1 MPGKARRAL
10 RFIDLFAGI
19 GGLRCGFT
27 QAAEK
32 LGLAS
37 QCVFTSEV
45 KPHAVRVLGQNYPG
59 DEVAGDITQI
69 PSEAIPDFD
78 VLLGG
83 FPCQAFSAAGKRM
96 GFADTRGTL
105 FFEVERIVRDKQP
118 LGFLLENVEGLV
130 KHDRGRTLQTIVGNL
145 RLLGYHVDYR
155 VLNACEFGLAQ
166 DRNRIYIV
174 GTRQRN
180 VPLDGHRATNAT
192 LSGVLEQGLPTHHS
206 PTIDRL
212 LALGPVEKLH
222 GLSLKDKRGGAG
234 NVHSWDI
241 GLKGEVT
248 PRQRA
253 LLNALLLQRRKRK
266 WAEEIGIEWM
276 DGMPLTEGQIAT
288 FFEDTQLHEMLG
300 DLVAKRYLSYEHPKQ
315 RVEVTGPTGRT
326 GYARVPDPTK
336 PKGYNIVAG
345 KLSYEVNKILDPN
358 GIAPTLVA
366 TDMQRLYV
374 PDGQGLRRLT
384 LREGLRLF
392 GYPECYRLEV
402 TEQAGFDLLGNTV
415 AVPVVEWVAGRL
427 IEAMNIAA
435 HPDGKN
441 TTCRPSSH
449 YGKSIEIPRWEEIKV
464 LYTGED

>member
-1 MPGKARRAL
+1 MPGQARRAL

-19 GGLRCGFT
+19 GGLRCGFS

-32 LGLAS
+32 QGIAS
-37 QCVFTSEV
+37 QCVFTSEI
-45 KPHAVRVLGQNYPG
+45 KPHAVQVLGQNYPG
-59 DEVAGDITQI
+59 EEIAGDITQI

-105 FFEVERIVRDKQP
+105 FFEVERIIRDKQP

-145 RLLGYHVDYR
+145 QLLGYHVDYR
-155 VLNACEFGLAQ
+155 VLNARDFGLAQ

-192 LSGVLEQGLPTHHS
+192 LSGVLEQGLPHHHS
-206 PTIDRL
+206 PTVDRL
-212 LALGPVEKLH
+212 MALGPVEKLH
-222 GLSLKDKRGGAG
+222 GLSLKDKRGGAS

-248 PRQRA
+248 PQQRA

-288 FFEDTQLHEMLG
+288 FFDDAQLHEMLE
-300 DLVAKRYLSYEHPKQ
+300 DLVSKRYLSYERPKQ
-315 RVEVTGPTGRT
+315 RVEVTGSTGRT
-326 GYARVPDPTK
+326 GYARVPDPSR

-402 TEQAGFDLLGNTV
+402 TEQEGFDLLGNTV

-441 TTCRPSSH
+441 TTCRPSNH
-449 YGKSIEIPRWEEIKV
+449 YGKSIEIPRWEEIKA
-464 LYTGED
+464 LYTGGE

>member
-1 MPGKARRAL
+1 MPGQARRKL
-10 RFIDLFAGI
+10 SFIDLFAGI

-32 LGLAS
+32 QGIAS

-59 DEVAGDITQI
+59 EAIAGDITPVPI
-69 PSEAIPDFD
+69 DSIRDFN

-105 FFEVERIVRDKQP
+105 FFEVERIIRDKQP

-130 KHDRGRTLQTIVGNL
+130 KHDRGRTLQTVVGNL
-145 RLLGYHVDYR
+145 QLLGYRVDYR
-155 VLNACEFGLAQ
+155 VLNAREFGLPQ

-174 GTRQRN
+174 GARQRN
-180 VPLDGHRATNAT
+180 VSLEGHRAVNAK
-192 LSGVLEQGLPTHHS
+192 LNDVLERGLPLYRS
-206 PTIDRL
+206 PTVDRL
-212 LALGPVEKLH
+212 LTLGPVEKLH
-222 GLSLKDKRGGAG
+222 GLSLKDKRGGTG

-253 LLNALLLQRRKRK
+253 LLNTLLLQRRKRK

-288 FFEDTQLHEMLG
+288 FFEDAQLHEMLE

-345 KLSYEVNKILDPN
+345 KLSYEVSKILDPN

-366 TDMQRLYV
+366 TDMQRLFV

-392 GYPECYRLEV
+392 GYPEGYRLEV
-402 TEQAGFDLLGNTV
+402 TGQEGFDLLGNTV

-427 IEAMNIAA
+427 IEAMNIAVDLGRKEA
-435 HPDGKN
+435 NWRP
-441 TTCRPSSH
+441 TTATMER
-449 YGKSIEIPRWEEIKV
+449 V
-464 LYTGED
+464 